1 MALPFIILG
10 VAAGAAAFGG
20 KKAYDGYQK
29 SQKQRISSEKQ
40 KSVTRSIK
48 ENLSRLK
55 LRHHQ
60 N

>member
-20 KKAYDGYQK
+20 KKLTMDIKK
-29 SQKQRISSEKQ
+29 SQKQRISSKKQ

>member
-29 SQKQRISSEKQ
+29 KSEAED
-40 KSVTRSIK
+40 I
-48 ENLSRLK
+48 LRLAP
-55 LRHHQ
+55 
-60 N
+60 